1 MSAHSLWWRLVP
13 AYAAGYYL
21 SYALRNVNAVI
32 SPELS
37 QAFALSQSHLGLLT
51 AAYFLAFGAIQ
62 LPLGVWLDRY
72 GPRRVEVALLIV
84 AAAGCAVFGLA
95 QNLETLVLG
104 RALIGLGVS
113 ACLMASFKAFSQWF
127 PPERL
132 PALNASIMV
141 AGGIGV
147 LSVSTPVAWAL
158 PFLGW
163 RGLFG
168 VIGLALLLAA
178 AAISRTPDG
187 PTSTPPPWD
196 EQWRILKAIY
206 RHPDFWRYAPQ
217 GALVAG
223 GAMALQG
230 LWMVPWL
237 MGVNGMTRE
246 EAAHIALIVGVTML
260 SGFLMVATLSNWL
273 HARGWTAPVLLRRG
287 IALGLVAE
295 LCIIMDLLPP
305 VVAWPMFGFSFS
317 LTNIAYSLLC
327 RSFEVHWAGRVNTA
341 LNLAVFAGAF
351 GLQWGLGAGIQALE
365 SLDWTPS
372 QALHGALATLW
383 CAQAVSFA
391 WFARPHA
398 KRVGAIHQNLNQ

>member
-1 MSAHSLWWRLVP
+1 MSVHSLWWRLVP

-37 QAFALSQSHLGLLT
+37 QAFQLSQSHLGLLT
-51 AAYFLAFGAIQ
+51 SAYFLAFGAIQ
-62 LPLGVWLDRY
+62 LPLGLWLDRF
-72 GPRRVEVALLIV
+72 GPRRVEVALLSL
-84 AAAGCAVFGLA
+84 AALGCAIFGLA

-127 PPERL
+127 PAERL

-147 LSVSTPVAWAL
+147 LSVSSPVAWAL
-158 PFLGW
+158 PILGW

-168 VIGLALLLAA
+168 VIALALILAA
-178 AAISRTPDG
+178 AAIWRTPDG
-187 PTSTPPPWD
+187 PNSTPPPWR

-206 RHPDFWRYAPQ
+206 QHAEFWRYAPQ

-230 LWMVPWL
+230 LWMIPWL
-237 MGVNGMTRE
+237 MHVNQMSRDQ
-246 EAAHIALIVGVTML
+246 AAHIALAVGITML
-260 SGFLMVATLSNWL
+260 CGFLMVATLSNWL
-273 HARGWTAPVLLRRG
+273 HQRGWTATVLLRRG
-287 IALGLVAE
+287 IALGLIAE
-295 LCIIMDLLPP
+295 IGIITDTLPP
-305 VVAWPMFGFSFS
+305 ELAWPMFGFSFS
-317 LTNIAYSLLC
+317 LTNIAYSLLS

-351 GLQWGLGAGIQALE
+351 GLQWGLGAGIEMLE
-365 SLDWTPS
+365 SQGWERS
-372 QALHGALATLW
+372 AAMHGVLTTLW
-383 CAQAVSFA
+383 LAQLASYL
-391 WFARPHA
+391 WFVRPQSPKSQVA
-398 KRVGAIHQNLNQ
+398 A